1 MRAALLIL
9 VATVFLSMVGADDC
23 EAQLFRGRFLN
34 LSPQNKVA
42 PAAPPLLYQ
51 PAGHVGINIP
61 QDYSAKPVFPV
72 ADYFPKKQS
81 TISRI
86 LDGPMTHKYR
96 NPAEVDARYVGG
108 HHESYFH
115 NLGIPSGDIGIRG
128 NAYKWRTW

>member
-1 MRAALLIL
+1 MRAILLIIG
-9 VATVFLSMVGADDC
+9 ATFFLTSVGAVDC
-23 EAQLFRGRFLN
+23 NAQIFRGRFSN
-34 LSPQNKVA
+34 QTPPN
-42 PAAPPLLYQ
+42 PAVAPPLLYQ
-51 PAGHVGINIP
+51 PPGLVGVYVP
-61 QDYSAKPVFPV
+61 QDYTAKPVFPV

-86 LDGPMTHKYR
+86 LDGPLTHKYR

-108 HHESYFH
+108 LHQTHFQ